1 MSELPPDA
9 TDAVRELD
17 GIITDDAPFAERAER
32 ALELGRQFLDV
43 ENVHVTRIEPEYRY
57 WKSVLSTD
65 PPDGRFPA
73 GIILDLE
80 DTYCNRTIEK
90 GMYMI
95 DQRDVRGDER
105 NGLGTYLGIALGDA
119 DQLGT
124 ICFVSEEPRED
135 TFSPAETMFAELL
148 ARRLEAELFRERT
161 EDRMERLDQFTRTLS
176 HDLRNPLSVAKGRL
190 DLVQAEVESEHF
202 PPIERSLERME
213 SMIEEVLTWA
223 RETKE
228 VDSLAQT
235 HLSTVFEDAW
245 QHVDTAEARYEPTGE
260 LTFYAARD
268 RLERLLENLI
278 RNAVEHGGKD
288 VTVTVG
294 PTDAGD
300 GFFVADDGPG
310 IPEEDRDRIFEAG
323 YSTRAE
329 GTGFGLSIV
338 DAIATSH
345 QWEIEV
351 TESAAGG
358 ARFAFH
364 DVIVDPAAL
373 PGG

>member
-1 MSELPPDA
+1 MSELPPDPA
-9 TDAVRELD
+9 EAVRDLD
-17 GIITDDAPFAERAER
+17 RIITDDAPFAERAER
-32 ALELGRQFLDV
+32 ALELGRQCLGV
-43 ENVHVTRIEPEYRY
+43 ENAHVTRIEPEYRY

-65 PPDGRFPA
+65 PPDGNFPA

-80 DTYCNRTIEK
+80 DTYCNRTIEE

-95 DQRDVRGDER
+95 DQREVRGDEKD
-105 NGLGTYLGIALGDA
+105 GLGTYLGIALGDA

-124 ICFVSEEPRED
+124 ICFVSEDPRED

-190 DLVQAEVESEHF
+190 DLVQAEVTSEHF
-202 PPIERSLERME
+202 PPIERSLVRME

-228 VDSLAQT
+228 VDSLGEAR
-235 HLSTVFEDAW
+235 LASVFDDAW
-245 QHVDTAEARYEPTGE
+245 QNVDTADATYELTEG
-260 LTFYAARD
+260 LTFYAAR
-268 RLERLLENLI
+268 ERLQRLVENLV
-278 RNAVEHGGKD
+278 RNAVEHGGD
-288 VTVTVG
+288 DASISVG
-294 PTDAGD
+294 PTDAAD

-310 IPEEDRDRIFEAG
+310 IPAEDRDRIFEAG
-323 YSTRAE
+323 YSTRAD

-338 DAIATSH
+338 EAIATSH

-364 DVIVDPAAL
+364 EVIVDPPEL
-373 PGG
+373 